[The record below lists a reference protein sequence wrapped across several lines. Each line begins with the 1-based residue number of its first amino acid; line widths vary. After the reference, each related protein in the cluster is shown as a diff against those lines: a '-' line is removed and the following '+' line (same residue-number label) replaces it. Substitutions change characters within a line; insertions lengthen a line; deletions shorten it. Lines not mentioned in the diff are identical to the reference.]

1 MLYGIATIGGTETAV
16 KVHLMDD
23 KEDCSRLIRP
33 SQWNFFRSCFSH
45 IGIEPGRV
53 MVVSQEEYER
63 VAGSRTRK
71 REIEH
76 DQEESAASS
85 CRCDQADILAPD
97 ALGRGCGS
105 A

>member
-1 MLYGIATIGGTETAV
+1 
-16 KVHLMDD
+16 MDD

-71 REIEH
+71 R
-76 DQEESAASS
+76 
-85 CRCDQADILAPD
+85 R
-97 ALGRGCGS
+97 
-105 A
+105 

>member
-1 MLYGIATIGGTETAV
+1 MLYGIANIGGAETAV

-33 SQWNFFRSCFSH
+33 WQWNFFRSCFSH

-53 MVVSQEEYER
+53 MIVSQEEYER

-71 REIEH
+71 
-76 DQEESAASS
+76 
-85 CRCDQADILAPD
+85 
-97 ALGRGCGS
+97 G
-105 A
+105 

>member
-1 MLYGIATIGGTETAV
+1 MLYGIANIGGAETAV

-33 SQWNFFRSCFSH
+33 SQWNFFRGCFAH
-45 IGIEPGRV
+45 IGIEPGSV

-71 REIEH
+71 R
-76 DQEESAASS
+76 
-85 CRCDQADILAPD
+85 R
-97 ALGRGCGS
+97 
-105 A
+105 